1 MEINHKIFNGRIEDA
16 YEIIEYDGFTQK
28 REIKVKIY
36 VFELKNTLIVNVY
49 DDLTKLFFRYYLP
62 EDIVG
67 LISSHRNEI
76 IELSLIQSEEKSQ
89 KYELK
94 SNFLLDFDSL
104 EKNVNY
110 LVFNPRSLTRKIVA

>member
-1 MEINHKIFNGRIEDA
+1 MKILNGRIEDVEEKIN
-16 YEIIEYDGFTQK
+16 YEGLTKK
-28 REIKVKIY
+28 REIEVKIY
-36 VFELKNTLIVNVY
+36 VFELKKSLKVNLY

-76 IELSLIQSEEKSQ
+76 IELSLIQSEEESK

-94 SNFLLDFDSL
+94 SNFLLDFDSMK
-104 EKNVNY
+104 KNVNY